1 MFDTMTVT
9 KAAAGF
15 LGAFLVLL
23 LAKWG
28 AEGIYHMGGHGG
40 EASYVI
46 ETEDAG
52 ATEEVAEVSFEEMMA
67 AADPAKGAR
76 VFKKCQACHKVE
88 PGVNATGPS
97 LFGVVGREVAAEAG
111 FGYSG
116 SMQEHG
122 GSWTPEALNEFLAK
136 PSAAVPGTAMSFAG
150 LKKEKDRVDVIA
162 YLDSLDD

>member
-23 LAKWG
+23 LAKWA
-28 AEGIYHMGGHGG
+28 AEAIYHTEGHGV
-40 EASYVI
+40 ASYVI
-46 ETEDAG
+46 ETESAEP
-52 ATEEVAEVSFEEMMA
+52 AEAAPEVSFEEMLA
-67 AADPAKGAR
+67 SADVGKGAK

-97 LFGVVGREVAAEAG
+97 LYGVVGRQVASVDG

-116 SMQEHG
+116 PMQAHG
-122 GSWTPEALNEFLAK
+122 GDWTPEALNEFLTK

-150 LKKEKDRVDVIA
+150 LGKEADRVNVIA
-162 YLDSLDD
+162 YLDSLDN